1 MKQLDT
7 SVIIST
13 YNSTEW
19 LEKVLYGYNNQT
31 YRQFEVVI
39 ADDGSK
45 EETHQLL
52 KRMETEVFYPIV
64 HVWQEDNGF
73 QKSQILNKAILQCSS
88 EYIIMSDGDCIP
100 RKDFVEQHVKYR
112 EEGYFLSGGYFMLP
126 MNISEE
132 ISKEDIYSEKCFN
145 LKWLKDQ
152 GLKHSFKNN
161 KLHSRP
167 LKASLLNAFTPTNA
181 SWNGHNASGWKK
193 DILAINGFDERMQ
206 YGGQDRELGERLTN
220 LGIKSKQIRYNAVVL
235 HLDHPRGYKNQQSIE
250 KNLAIRRQTRDQ
262 KKKRTPY
269 GILKGTDTT
278 PYVSVIVSTY
288 NQPEWLQKALWG
300 FEQQLEKNFEI
311 IIADDGST
319 EETKLLI
326 DSFIENSSLKI
337 THVWQ
342 EDHGFQKTKILN
354 KAIDVSK
361 GEYLIFTDGDC
372 IPRNDLVSTHLGLSR
387 PGCFLSA
394 GYFKLSMHISKQITK
409 NDIETQRCFNAKWLL
424 KHGLKKTF
432 KINKLTSYGL
442 KEDILNTF
450 TPTSA
455 TWDGN
460 NASGWRKDVI
470 AVNGFDERMQYG
482 GEDREM
488 GERLMNY
495 GIKPLQI
502 RYSTVTLHLD
512 HERGYV
518 TKEMFVKNKAIRKV
532 TKQEKRVWTKYGI
545 VKSTSA
551 KRPSKEKILK
561 N

>member
-1 MKQLDT
+1 MTALDT

-13 YNSTEW
+13 YNSRDW

-31 YRQFEVVI
+31 YRQFEVII
-39 ADDGSK
+39 ADDGSND
-45 EETHQLL
+45 ETRKLL
-52 KRMETEVFYPIV
+52 KRMEAEVFFPII
-64 HVWQEDNGF
+64 HVWHEDKGF
-73 QKSQILNKAILQCSS
+73 QKSEILNKAILQCST

-100 RKDFVEQHVKYR
+100 RKDFVEQHVKFR

-126 MNISEE
+126 MDISKE
-132 ISKEDIYSEKCFN
+132 ITKEDIYSEKCFN
-145 LKWLKDQ
+145 LSWLKEH
-152 GLKHSFKNN
+152 GLPNSFKNN
-161 KLHSRP
+161 KLYAGP
-167 LKASLLNAFTPTNA
+167 LKAFLLNRFTPTNA

-193 DILAINGFDERMQ
+193 DIVAVNGLDERMQ
-206 YGGQDRELGERLTN
+206 YGGQDRELGERLAN
-220 LGIKSKQIRYNAVVL
+220 YGLKSKQIRYNAVVL
-235 HLDHPRGYKNQQSIE
+235 HLDHPRGYKNQESIN
-250 KNLAIRRQTRDQ
+250 KNLAIREQTREQ
-262 KKKRTPY
+262 NKKWTSF
-269 GILKGTDTT
+269 GIVKNNNEI

-288 NQPEWLQKALWG
+288 NQPEWLKKALWG

-319 EETKLLI
+319 NETKELI
-326 DSFIENSSLKI
+326 DSFKKESPLRIK
-337 THVWQ
+337 HVWQ

-354 KAIDVSK
+354 KAIKEAK

-394 GYFKLSMHISKQITK
+394 GYFKLSMKISKQITK
-409 NDIETQRCFNAKWLL
+409 EDIETQRCFNAKWLL

-432 KINKLTSYGL
+432 KINKLTSYGF
-442 KEDILNTF
+442 KEDFLNTF

-460 NASGWRKDVI
+460 NASGWRKDVL

-518 TKEMFVKNKAIRKV
+518 KKEMFIKNKAIRRV
-532 TKQEKRVWTKYGI
+532 TKKEKRVWTKYGI
-545 VKSTSA
+545 
-551 KRPSKEKILK
+551 LK
-561 N
+561 QEQPTALIT

>member
-1 MKQLDT
+1 MDT
-7 SVIIST
+7 SIIIST

-31 YRQFEVVI
+31 YRQFEVII
-39 ADDGSK
+39 ADDGSND
-45 EETHQLL
+45 ETRELL
-52 KRMETEVFYPIV
+52 KILQAEVFYPIL
-64 HVWQEDNGF
+64 HVWHEDKGF
-73 QKSQILNKAILQCSS
+73 QKSQILNKAILECST
-88 EYIIMSDGDCIP
+88 EYIVMSDGDCIP

-112 EEGYFLSGGYFMLP
+112 EEGFFLSGGYFMLP
-126 MNISEE
+126 LSISEE
-132 ISKEDIYSEKCFN
+132 ISKEDIYSEKCFDLN
-145 LKWLKDQ
+145 WLRKQ
-152 GLKHSFKNN
+152 GLNNSFKNN
-161 KLHSRP
+161 KLQSGP
-167 LKASLLNAFTPTNA
+167 LKAWLLNAFTPTNA

-193 DILAINGFDERMQ
+193 DIVAINGFDERMQ
-206 YGGQDRELGERLTN
+206 YGGQDRELGERLIN
-220 LGIKSKQIRYNAVVL
+220 LGLKSKQIRYNAVVL
-235 HLDHPRGYKNQQSIE
+235 HLDHPRGYKNQESIE
-250 KNLAIRRQTRDQ
+250 KNLSIRKLTRDQ
-262 KKKRTPY
+262 KKKWSPY
-269 GILKGTDTT
+269 GIVKNAHSA

-288 NQPEWLQKALWG
+288 NQPEWLEKALWG

-311 IIADDGST
+311 IIADDGSS
-319 EETKLLI
+319 EATKSLI
-326 DSFIENSSLKI
+326 DDFKENSSLKI

-342 EDHGFQKTKILN
+342 EDDGFQKTKILN
-354 KAIDVSK
+354 KAIVISK
-361 GEYLIFTDGDC
+361 GDYLIFTDGDC

-387 PGCFLSA
+387 PECFLSA
-394 GYFKLSMHISKQITK
+394 GYFKLSMNISKQITRD
-409 NDIETQRCFNAKWLL
+409 DIKTQRCFNAKWLL

-460 NASGWRKDVI
+460 NASGWRKDVL

-495 GIKPLQI
+495 GIRPLQI

-518 TKEMFVKNKAIRKV
+518 TKEMFVKNKAIRRV
-532 TKQEKRVWTKYGI
+532 TKQENRVWTEFGI
-545 VKSTSA
+545 VKSEVPENLP
-551 KRPSKEKILK
+551 RENILS

>member
-7 SVIIST
+7 SIIIST
-13 YNSTEW
+13 YNSSDW

-31 YRQFEVVI
+31 YRQFEVVV
-39 ADDGSK
+39 ADDGSND
-45 EETHQLL
+45 ETLQLL
-52 KRMETEVFYPIV
+52 KRIEAEVFYPIV
-64 HVWQEDNGF
+64 HVWHEDKGF
-73 QKSQILNKAILQCSS
+73 QKSQILNKAIQQCSA

-126 MNISEE
+126 MGISKE
-132 ISKEDIYSEKCFN
+132 ISKEDVYSEKCFDVA
-145 LKWLKDQ
+145 WLKKH
-152 GLKHSFKNN
+152 GLHSSFKNN
-161 KLHSRP
+161 KLYSGP
-167 LKASLLNAFTPTNA
+167 IKASLLNAFTPTNA

-193 DILAINGFDERMQ
+193 DIVAINGFDERMQ
-206 YGGQDRELGERLTN
+206 YGGQDRELGERLIN

-235 HLDHPRGYKNQQSIE
+235 HLDHPRGYKNKQSIE
-250 KNLAIRRQTRDQ
+250 KNLAIRKLTREQ
-262 KKKRTPY
+262 KKKWTPY
-269 GILKGTDTT
+269 GIVKNADST
-278 PYVSVIVSTY
+278 PYISVIVSTY
-288 NQPEWLQKALWG
+288 NQPEWLEKALWG
-300 FEQQLEKNFEI
+300 FEQQHEKNFEI
-311 IIADDGST
+311 IIADDGSRQ
-319 EETKLLI
+319 ETKAMI
-326 DSFIENSSLKI
+326 DSFKQNSSLNI

-342 EDHGFQKTKILN
+342 EDDGFQKTKILN
-354 KAIDVSK
+354 KAISISK

-394 GYFKLSMHISKQITK
+394 GYFKLSMKISNQITK

-432 KINKLTSYGL
+432 KINKLTSYGF
-442 KEDILNTF
+442 KEDFLNTF

-460 NASGWRKDVI
+460 NASGWRKDVL

-518 TKEMFVKNKAIRKV
+518 TKEMFVKNKAIRKI
-532 TKQEKRVWTKYGI
+532 TKQEKRVWTEFGI
-545 VKSTSA
+545 VKSPKSENFQ
-551 KRPSKEKILK
+551 KKESLS

>member
-7 SVIIST
+7 SIIIST
-13 YNSTEW
+13 YNAIHW

-31 YRQFEVVI
+31 YRQFEVII
-39 ADDGSK
+39 ADDGST
-45 EETHQLL
+45 EETFNLL
-52 KRMETEVFYPIV
+52 KKMEKEVFFPII
-64 HVWQEDNGF
+64 HVWHEDKGF
-73 QKSQILNKAILQCSS
+73 QKSEILNKAIKQCNT
-88 EYIIMSDGDCIP
+88 EYIVMSDGDCIP

-126 MNISEE
+126 ME
-132 ISKEDIYSEKCFN
+132 ISKGITKDDIYTEKCFDVN
-145 LKWLKDQ
+145 WLKKN
-152 GLKHSFKNN
+152 GLNSSFKNN
-161 KLHSRP
+161 KLYSGS
-167 LKASLLNAFTPTNA
+167 LKASLLNAITPTNS

-193 DILAINGFDERMQ
+193 DIIAINGFDERMQ

-220 LGIKSKQIRYNAVVL
+220 YGIKSKQIRYNAVVL

-250 KNLAIRRQTRDQ
+250 KNMAIRKVTRDQ
-262 KKKRTPY
+262 NRKWTNY
-269 GILKGTDTT
+269 GIVKEEDAT

-288 NQPEWLQKALWG
+288 NQPEWLEKALWG
-300 FEQQLEKNFEI
+300 FEQQLEKNFEV
-311 IIADDGST
+311 IIADDGSR
-319 EETKLLI
+319 EETRNLI
-326 DSFIENSSLKI
+326 DSFKRNSSLRI
-337 THVWQ
+337 IHVWQ

-354 KAIDVSK
+354 KAIVESK

-387 PGCFLSA
+387 AGCFLSA
-394 GYFKLSMHISKQITK
+394 GYFKLSMKISKQITK

-432 KINKLTSYGL
+432 KINKLTSYGF
-442 KEDILNTF
+442 KEDFLNTF

-460 NASGWRKDVI
+460 NASGWRKDVL

-518 TKEMFVKNKAIRKV
+518 TKEMFVKNKAIRRV
-532 TKQEKRVWTKYGI
+532 TKQEKRVWSEYGI
-545 VKSTSA
+545 VKGA
-551 KRPSKEKILK
+551 KPENILKEKSLK
-561 N
+561 S

>member
-1 MKQLDT
+1 MTALDT

-13 YNSTEW
+13 YNSRDW

-31 YRQFEVVI
+31 YRQFEVII
-39 ADDGSK
+39 ADDGSND
-45 EETHQLL
+45 ETRKLL
-52 KRMETEVFYPIV
+52 KRMEAEVFFPII
-64 HVWQEDNGF
+64 HVWHEDKGF
-73 QKSQILNKAILQCSS
+73 QKSEILNKAILQCST

-100 RKDFVEQHVKYR
+100 RKDFVEQHVKFR

-126 MNISEE
+126 MDISKE
-132 ISKEDIYSEKCFN
+132 ITKEDIYSEKCFN
-145 LKWLKDQ
+145 LSWLKQ
-152 GLKHSFKNN
+152 HGLPNSFKNN
-161 KLHSRP
+161 KLYAGP
-167 LKASLLNAFTPTNA
+167 LKAFLLNRFTPTNA

-193 DILAINGFDERMQ
+193 DIVAVNGLDERMQ
-206 YGGQDRELGERLTN
+206 YGGQDRELGERLAN
-220 LGIKSKQIRYNAVVL
+220 YGLKSKQIRYNAVVL
-235 HLDHPRGYKNQQSIE
+235 HLDHPRGYKNQESIN
-250 KNLAIRRQTRDQ
+250 KNLAIREQTREQ
-262 KKKRTPY
+262 NKKWTSF
-269 GILKGTDTT
+269 GIVKNNNEI

-288 NQPEWLQKALWG
+288 NQPEWLKKALWG

-319 EETKLLI
+319 KETKELI
-326 DSFIENSSLKI
+326 DSFKKESPLRIK
-337 THVWQ
+337 HVWQ

-354 KAIDVSK
+354 KAIKEAK

-394 GYFKLSMHISKQITK
+394 GYFKLSMKISKQITK
-409 NDIETQRCFNAKWLL
+409 EDIETQRCFNAKWLL

-432 KINKLTSYGL
+432 KINKLTSYGF
-442 KEDILNTF
+442 KEDFLNTF

-460 NASGWRKDVI
+460 NASGWRKDVL

-518 TKEMFVKNKAIRKV
+518 KKEMFIKNKAIRRV
-532 TKQEKRVWTKYGI
+532 TKKEKRVWTKYGI
-545 VKSTSA
+545 LKQEQPTASTT
-551 KRPSKEKILK
+551 
-561 N
+561 

>member
-1 MKQLDT
+1 MKQRDT
-7 SVIIST
+7 SIIIST
-13 YNSTEW
+13 YNSREW

-31 YRQFEVVI
+31 YRRFEVVV
-39 ADDGSK
+39 ADDGSDDK
-45 EETHQLL
+45 TRQLL
-52 KRMETEVFYPIV
+52 KKLEAEMFYPIV
-64 HVWQEDNGF
+64 HVWHEDKGF
-73 QKSQILNKAILQCSS
+73 QKSQILNKAVLQCSTD
-88 EYIIMSDGDCIP
+88 YIIMSDGDCIP

-126 MNISEE
+126 MDISER
-132 ISKEDIYSEKCFN
+132 ITKDDIYSEKCFDVS
-145 LKWLKDQ
+145 WLKER
-152 GLKHSFKNN
+152 GLQSSFKNN
-161 KLHSRP
+161 KLYSGP
-167 LKASLLNAFTPTNA
+167 LKAFLLNSFTPTNA

-206 YGGQDRELGERLTN
+206 YGGQDRELGERLIN

-235 HLDHPRGYKNQQSIE
+235 HLDHPRGYKNQESIN
-250 KNLAIRRQTRDQ
+250 KNLAIRKQTRDQ
-262 KKKRTPY
+262 RKDWTPY
-269 GILKGTDTT
+269 GIMKEKDFA

-288 NQPEWLQKALWG
+288 NQPDWLQKALWG
-300 FEQQLEKNFEI
+300 FEEQLEKNFEI
-311 IIADDGST
+311 VIADDGST
-319 EETKLLI
+319 EETKFLI
-326 DSFIENSSLKI
+326 DSFMENSSLKI

-354 KAIDVSK
+354 KAIQASA
-361 GEYLIFTDGDC
+361 GAYLIFTDGDC
-372 IPRNDLVSTHLGLSR
+372 IPRNDLVSTHLALSR

-394 GYFKLSMHISKQITK
+394 GYFKLSMKISKQITRE
-409 NDIETQRCFNAKWLL
+409 DIATQRCFDAKWLL

-432 KINKLTSYGL
+432 KLNKLTSYGL

-460 NASGWRKDVI
+460 NASGWKDDI
-470 AVNGFDERMQYG
+470 LAVNGFDERMQYG

-488 GERLMNY
+488 GERLMNF

-518 TKEMFVKNKAIRKV
+518 KKEMFVKNKAIRKI
-532 TKQEKRVWTKYGI
+532 TKKENRIWTEYGI
-545 VKSTSA
+545 K
-551 KRPSKEKILK
+551 KEKFPQESETTTSISK
-561 N
+561 

>member
-7 SVIIST
+7 SIIIST
-13 YNSTEW
+13 YNSREW

-39 ADDGSK
+39 ADDGSDDK
-45 EETHQLL
+45 TRQLL
-52 KRMETEVFYPIV
+52 KKLEAEVFYPIV
-64 HVWQEDNGF
+64 HVWHEDKGF
-73 QKSQILNKAILQCSS
+73 QKSQILNKAILQCSTD
-88 EYIIMSDGDCIP
+88 YIIMSDGDCIP

-126 MNISEE
+126 MDISEQ
-132 ISKEDIYSEKCFN
+132 ITKEDIYSEKCFDVS
-145 LKWLKDQ
+145 WLKEH
-152 GLKHSFKNN
+152 GLQASFKNN
-161 KLHSRP
+161 KLYSGP
-167 LKASLLNAFTPTNA
+167 LKAFLLNSFTPTNA

-206 YGGQDRELGERLTN
+206 YGGQDRELGERLIN

-235 HLDHPRGYKNQQSIE
+235 HLDHPRGYKNQESIS
-250 KNLAIRRQTRDQ
+250 KNLTIRKQTRDQ
-262 KKKRTPY
+262 KKKWTPY
-269 GILKGTDTT
+269 GIIKNIGSA

-288 NQPEWLQKALWG
+288 NQPEWLQKSLWG
-300 FEQQLEKNFEI
+300 FEEQLEKNFEI

-319 EETKLLI
+319 AETKFLI
-326 DSFIENSSLKI
+326 DSFRENSPLKI

-354 KAIDVSK
+354 KAIQASR
-361 GEYLIFTDGDC
+361 GTYLIFTDGDC
-372 IPRNDLVSTHLGLSR
+372 IPRNDLVATHLGLSR

-394 GYFKLSMHISKQITK
+394 GYFKLSMKISKQITRE
-409 NDIETQRCFNAKWLL
+409 DIAAQRCFNAKWLL

-432 KINKLTSYGL
+432 KLNKLTSYGL

-460 NASGWRKDVI
+460 NASGWKKDI
-470 AVNGFDERMQYG
+470 LAVNGFDERMQYG

-518 TKEMFVKNKAIRKV
+518 KKEMFVKNKAIRKI
-532 TKQEKRVWTKYGI
+532 TKKEKRVWTEYGI
-545 VKSTSA
+545 K
-551 KRPSKEKILK
+551 KEKSPNLVEASQSFSK
-561 N
+561 